1 MIEELHCMIDLETLS
16 TRANA
21 VIVEVGYSLF
31 ETQGSGVNQSGRWNL
46 RLEEQIDSVH
56 MLRDVSTS
64 TLMWWLDQS
73 KEAQES
79 AFKGLPKYTIQEFL
93 AEFQEVIP
101 WHNIQAVWCKGL
113 TFDLP
118 MLEDLHK
125 QYGKLV
131 PWHYRTPRDMRT
143 LTWLAGMSSADHVKP
158 TLAHSAE
165 SDCIAQ
171 AQTVQ
176 MALKKLEGMQE
187 ALHPFKTYGENA

>member
-1 MIEELHCMIDLETLS
+1 MNSEIHLMIDLETLS

-21 VIVEVGYSLF
+21 VIVEVGYAIF
-31 ETQGSGVNQSGRWNL
+31 ETTADVVNQSGRWNL

-56 MLRDVSTS
+56 MLRDVSTG
-64 TLMWWLDQS
+64 TLLWWLDQS

-79 AFKGLPKYTIQEFL
+79 AFKGLPKYTIEEFL
-93 AEFQEVIP
+93 TQFKEHIP
-101 WHNIQAVWCKGL
+101 WYNIQAVWCKGL

-118 MLEDLHK
+118 MLDDLHK
-125 QYGKLV
+125 QYGKAV

-143 LTWLAGMSSADHVKP
+143 LTWLAGMNSADHVKP

-176 MALKKLEGMQE
+176 IALKKLE
-187 ALHPFKTYGENA
+187 ASKTWAARDFNERVV